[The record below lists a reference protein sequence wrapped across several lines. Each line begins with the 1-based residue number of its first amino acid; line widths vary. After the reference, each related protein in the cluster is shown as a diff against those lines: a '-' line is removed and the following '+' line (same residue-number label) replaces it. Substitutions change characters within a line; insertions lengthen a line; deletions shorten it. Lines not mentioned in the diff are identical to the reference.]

1 MEQQRLRYVAVAA
14 TFLLFGGG
22 AIFASVN
29 RSSTSSSLSSPFLR
43 DPLTGEHI
51 RDPYT
56 GEPIRYF
63 QADSRRR
70 RNQETTT
77 TCEKGGD
84 EWHPATGDS
93 NNNCSQGGKC
103 IW

>member
-1 MEQQRLRYVAVAA
+1 MEQRLRYVAVAA

-22 AIFASVN
+22 TIFASVN
-29 RSSTSSSLSSPFLR
+29 RSSTSSSSSPFLR
-43 DPLTGEHI
+43 DPLTGEPI

-77 TCEKGGD
+77 TCENGGD
-84 EWHPATGDS
+84 EWHHSTDDS
-93 NNNCSQGGKC
+93 NNNCAEGGKC

>member
-1 MEQQRLRYVAVAA
+1 MEQQRLRNVAVAA

-22 AIFASVN
+22 AIFASVK
-29 RSSTSSSLSSPFLR
+29 RSSTTSSSPFLR
-43 DPLTGEHI
+43 DPMTGEPI
-51 RDPYT
+51 RDLYT

-63 QADSRRR
+63 QSDSRQRR
-70 RNQETTT
+70 IQETTT
-77 TCEKGGD
+77 TCENGGD

-93 NNNCSQGGKC
+93 NNNCGKGGNC

>member
-1 MEQQRLRYVAVAA
+1 MEQQRLRYVVAA

-22 AIFASVN
+22 AIFASVK
-29 RSSTSSSLSSPFLR
+29 RSSTSSSPFL
-43 DPLTGEHI
+43 

-63 QADSRRR
+63 QGDSRRR

-77 TCEKGGD
+77 TCENGGD
-84 EWHPATGDS
+84 EWHLSTDERNS
-93 NNNCSQGGKC
+93 NCGEGGNC

>member
-1 MEQQRLRYVAVAA
+1 MDQQRLRYVAVAA
-14 TFLLFGGG
+14 AFLFFGGG
-22 AIFASVN
+22 AIFASVK
-29 RSSTSSSLSSPFLR
+29 RSSTSSSSSPFLR
-43 DPLTGEHI
+43 DPMTGEPI

-70 RNQETTT
+70 RNQETTA
-77 TCEKGGD
+77 TCENGGD

-93 NNNCSQGGKC
+93 NNNCAQGGKC

>member
-22 AIFASVN
+22 AIFASVK
-29 RSSTSSSLSSPFLR
+29 RSSTSSSSPFLR
-43 DPLTGEHI
+43 DPLTGEPI
-51 RDPYT
+51 RDPLT

-63 QADSRRR
+63 QGDSRRR
-70 RNQETTT
+70 RNQEAAT
-77 TCEKGGD
+77 TCENGGT
-84 EWHPATGDS
+84 EWHPATDDS
-93 NNNCSQGGKC
+93 NYASCGQGGDC